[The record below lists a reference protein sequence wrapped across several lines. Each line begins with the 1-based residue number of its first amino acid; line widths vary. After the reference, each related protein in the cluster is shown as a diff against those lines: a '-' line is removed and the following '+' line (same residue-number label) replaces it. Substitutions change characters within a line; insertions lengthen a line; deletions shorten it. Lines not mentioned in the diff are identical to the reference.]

1 MTQKIR
7 PSQFITTYGPG
18 SIIELPEGPVII
30 PLAGDGLFPE
40 NNTYGLK
47 VSDYAINDQRM
58 SKGVLKEA
66 KIFRLPTNSELG
78 SDMDNVAIYRT
89 KKFPEWNLCLNPHPT
104 GTDIL
109 YNYKKDGQPAC
120 PICGVIR
127 DGDHRS
133 KGSAI
138 RFVSV
143 CKNGHLDDVPWYQ
156 LIHNGTDCSD
166 TKPCI
171 KELKNTSHPLLW
183 KTSAGTG
190 LKYTDIEC
198 PRCGKSE
205 NLGNLYYRAIPCT
218 ARYPETEGLREPAT
232 RKWNC
237 TAKDKAKIMQRQA
250 ANIRIPELKTLL
262 SVQSVMMDLNS
273 QLQDPSIIAAITF
286 TLQAID
292 PEWEKNKTKI
302 TTQDHLDKFFKNIEI
317 LHIAPKIIK
326 KFKDESLETLVQLM
340 DDFNK
345 PLPVGYHDL
354 ILDEFNE
361 LRKASIFGAPPSRH
375 KSKSKILFEAEK
387 GENFIIGKNTFVVTP
402 IKKLQTITVQTGFK
416 RDDTGDDLLQSESKL
431 VKTCFTDDAGTEWY
445 PGVSYTGEGI
455 FIRLDG
461 DNVLSDILKGED
473 VKQWIKTHHDESTEE
488 VDYTRYLFRDSD
500 NSRDELHPGFVWW
513 HTLSHL
519 LIRIISEESGYS
531 SSSIRERIYF
541 KYEDGKINGGILLYA
556 AQPGAEGT
564 LGGLIALLSHFGSF
578 LNTAFEKSAM
588 CSADPLCTED
598 NFKHKD
604 VNGACCF
611 GCLMNS
617 ETSCEHRNMWLDRNV
632 LKQSLP

>member
-18 SIIELPEGPVII
+18 SIIELPDGPVLI
-30 PLAGDGLFPE
+30 PLGDEGLFLE
-40 NNTYGLK
+40 NNQYGLK

-78 SDMDNVAIYRT
+78 LENDATIYRT
-89 KKFPEWNLCLNPHPT
+89 KKFPEWNLCLNSDYHPT
-104 GTDIL
+104 RTDIL
-109 YNYKKDGQPAC
+109 YNFKERGQSAC
-120 PICGVIR
+120 PICRVIPDTSR
-127 DGDHRS
+127 LL

-143 CKNGHLDDVPWYQ
+143 CKNGHLDDVPWYD
-156 LIHNGTDCSD
+156 LIHHGTTCSE
-166 TKPCI
+166 TNSVI
-171 KELKNTSHPLLW
+171 NELKNKNSLLW

-190 LKYTDIEC
+190 LRYTEIEC

-205 NLGNLYYRAIPCT
+205 NLGSLYSREINCT
-218 ARYPETEGLREPAT
+218 ARFPETEGLKEPPS
-232 RKWNC
+232 RKFDC
-237 TAKDKAKIMQRQA
+237 SVKAKIMQRQA
-250 ANIRIPELKTLL
+250 ANIRIPEIKTLL

-273 QLQDPSIIAAITF
+273 QLQNPSIVAAIKI
-286 TLQAID
+286 TLKSID
-292 PEWEKNKTKI
+292 PEWKVHKTKI
-302 TTQDHLDKFFKNIEI
+302 TTQDQLDDFFDNMET
-317 LHIAPKIIK
+317 LDVAPKIIK

-345 PLPVGYHDL
+345 PIPVGYHDL

-361 LRKASIFGAPPSRH
+361 LRKASIYGAPPSAH
-375 KSKSKILFEAEK
+375 QSKSKILFEAEK
-387 GENFIIGKNTFVVTP
+387 GKNFVIGKNTFVVTP
-402 IKKLQTITVQTGFK
+402 ISKLQTISVQTGFK
-416 RDDTGDDLLQSESKL
+416 RDDTGDDLLQSDSEL
-431 VKTCFTDDAGTEWY
+431 VKTSFFDDAGTEWY

-461 DNVLSDILKGED
+461 DNVLSDILNGDD
-473 VKQWIKTHHDESTEE
+473 VKQWLKTHHEETTSGE
-488 VDYTRYLFRDSD
+488 VDYTRYLFRDSE

-541 KYEDGKINGGILLYA
+541 KYEGGKINGGILLYA

-564 LGGLIALLSHFGSF
+564 LGGLIALLSHFESF

-598 NFKHKD
+598 IFKHKD
-604 VNGACCF
+604 INGACCF

-632 LKQSLP
+632 LKKSLP

>member
-18 SIIELPEGPVII
+18 SIIELPDGPVVI
-30 PLAGDGLFPE
+30 PLADEGLFPD
-40 NNTYGLK
+40 NNTYELK

-78 SDMDNVAIYRT
+78 LDGSETIYRT
-89 KKFPEWNLCLNPHPT
+89 KKFPEWNLCLNKTYHPT

-109 YNYKKDGQPAC
+109 YNYKISGQSAC
-120 PICGVIR
+120 PICKVIP
-127 DGDHRS
+127 DS
-133 KGSAI
+133 SNLPKGSPI

-143 CKNGHLDDVPWYQ
+143 CKNGHLDDVPWYD
-156 LIHNGTDCSD
+156 LIHQGTTCSE
-166 TKPCI
+166 I
-171 KELKNTSHPLLW
+171 NSVINELKNKNSLLW

-190 LKYTDIEC
+190 LRYTDIEC

-205 NLGNLYYRAIPCT
+205 NLGSLYSRDIKCT
-218 ARYPETEGLREPAT
+218 ARFPETEGLKEPPS

-237 TAKDKAKIMQRQA
+237 SVKGNIMQRQA
-250 ANIRIPELKTLL
+250 ANIRIPEIKTLL

-273 QLQDPSIIAAITF
+273 QLENPSIINAIIT
-286 TLQAID
+286 TLKLID
-292 PEWEKNKTKI
+292 PEYKKNNTKI
-302 TTQDHLDKFFKNIEI
+302 TTQDQFDQFFDWMETFSV
-317 LHIAPKIIK
+317 APKIIK

-340 DDFNK
+340 DDFDK
-345 PLPVGYHDL
+345 PIPIGYHDL

-361 LRKASIFGAPPSRH
+361 LRKASLYGAPPSTH
-375 KSKSKILFEAEK
+375 KSKSKILFEAKK
-387 GENFIIGKNTFVVTP
+387 GNNFLIGKNTFVVTP
-402 IKKLQTITVQTGFK
+402 ISKLQTISVQTGFK
-416 RDDTGDDLLQSESKL
+416 RDDTGDDLLQSDSKL
-431 VKTCFTDDAGTEWY
+431 VKTSFIDDAGTEWF

-461 DNVLSDILKGED
+461 DDVLSGILNGDD
-473 VKQWIKTHHDESTEE
+473 VKQWLKTHHEE
-488 VDYTRYLFRDSD
+488 TTSGNVDYTRYLFRDSE

-541 KYEDGKINGGILLYA
+541 KYEDGKMNGGILLYA

-564 LGGLIALLSHFGSF
+564 LGGLIALLSHFESF
-578 LNTAFEKSAM
+578 LKSAFENSAI
-588 CSADPLCTED
+588 CSADPLCAED
-598 NFKHKD
+598 IFKHKD

-632 LKQSLP
+632 LNRSPP